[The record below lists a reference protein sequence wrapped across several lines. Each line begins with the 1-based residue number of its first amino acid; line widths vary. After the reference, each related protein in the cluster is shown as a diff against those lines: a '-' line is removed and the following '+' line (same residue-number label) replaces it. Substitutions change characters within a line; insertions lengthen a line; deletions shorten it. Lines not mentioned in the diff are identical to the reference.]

1 MVLAEPELDL
11 IKEDEQVS
19 KFELYIKSMTEESL
33 EQIKKQIDNPEV
45 LDQIL
50 TEMNNS
56 YVELKNGDVRIE

>member
-1 MVLAEPELDL
+1 MELAEPELDL